1 MTPQGSDSIDFKPFF
16 DMVVGILFI
25 LLILIAA
32 QLFFSRFESDSPE
45 AQLQQ
50 KRAAR
55 AAEQELFLKDVTN
68 ALTKAGYPAILDRA
82 GNRITVPLAELSLP
96 QAKTSPIT
104 PWQPPDFASTT
115 RFTSVLTGIM
125 ACTGLDMAVVCTR
138 NYDVSLTHTDFVL
151 NLGGLASGQTPSPQ
165 AQILGMQMEAA
176 LFAPAPQILNWNGAY
191 GTALF
196 SRTVAIVPVKGPA
209 ESSTIAVEF
218 VYLP

>member
-45 AQLQQ
+45 AQAQQ

-55 AAEQELFLKDVTN
+55 AAEQELFLNGVAI
-68 ALTKAGYPAILDRA
+68 ALTKAGFPANVDRA
-82 GNRITVPLAELSLP
+82 GNRITVPLAALSIP
-96 QAKTSPIT
+96 ESKVSPIS
-104 PWQPPDFASTT
+104 PWRAPDSASTT
-115 RFTSVLTGIM
+115 RFSAVLSGIM
-125 ACTGLDMAVVCTR
+125 ACAGLDLTAVCTR
-138 NYDVSLTHTDFVL
+138 HYDVSLTQADFVL

-165 AQILGMQMEAA
+165 AQVLGMQMEAA
-176 LFAPAPQILNWNGAY
+176 LFAPAPQILNWNGAF

-196 SRTVAIVPVKGPA
+196 SRTVAIMPVAGST
-209 ESSTIAVEF
+209 ESSTLAVEF
-218 VYLP
+218 VYAP